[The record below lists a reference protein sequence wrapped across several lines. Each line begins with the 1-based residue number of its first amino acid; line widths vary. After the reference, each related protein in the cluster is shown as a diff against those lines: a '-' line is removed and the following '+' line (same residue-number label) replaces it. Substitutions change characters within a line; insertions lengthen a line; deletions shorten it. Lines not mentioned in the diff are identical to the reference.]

1 MSVAHPSSSHSSPYA
16 SSVSSSAAPHS
27 SHVHL
32 PPLHGVNLPSTDNIP
47 MTAPF
52 TVPYTALS
60 SGSPAASASTA
71 GMSPATPVVVRAP
84 TDGMAAKMVAG
95 GLSCMLISA
104 LLNPM
109 DVVKIRLQTQNQLS
123 SGVSSGT
130 PIAVEHSLP
139 TSAGRAAATLLA
151 QPVPSTQSGSP
162 LHLSMY
168 ADSKYKG
175 MTNGLLTIYREEGY
189 ARGLMRGSAALL
201 ADPQ

>member
-1 MSVAHPSSSHSSPYA
+1 MTAPSAGDETADAGAVSVSG
-16 SSVSSSAAPHS
+16 SSSAVPAS
-27 SHVHL
+27 A
-32 PPLHGVNLPSTDNIP
+32 PPLILTPS
-47 MTAPF
+47 
-52 TVPYTALS
+52 
-60 SGSPAASASTA
+60 
-71 GMSPATPVVVRAP
+71 P
-84 TDGMAAKMVAG
+84 TDGMAAKMAAG